1 MTNAVI
7 SIGSNLGDRFSYL
20 QTAVTSICQHP
31 KISNVKVSSVYET
44 KPVGGVEQG
53 DFLNAAISL
62 DTELKPIE
70 LLKFAQQ
77 LENQAKRVREVRWG
91 PRTLDVDILTYGN
104 EVLSSE
110 ELTLPHPRIAERAFV
125 LIPWFEIAP
134 DSEITNLGKLES
146 LYNSISKSEVVKN
159 NDYQI
164 KVSENC

>member
-77 LENQAKRVREVRWG
+77 LENQAERVREVRWG

>member
-44 KPVGGVEQG
+44 KPVGGVEQD

-62 DTELKPIE
+62 DTELTPIE

-77 LENQAKRVREVRWG
+77 LENQAERVREVRWG

-104 EVLSSE
+104 EVLNSE

>member
-7 SIGSNLGDRFSYL
+7 SIGSNLGDRFSYI

-62 DTELKPIE
+62 DTELTPIE

-77 LENQAKRVREVRWG
+77 LENQAERVREVRWG

-104 EVLSSE
+104 EVLNSE

-125 LIPWFEIAP
+125 LVPWFEIAP